1 MFGCHF
7 KTHLK
12 TAYPP
17 TLAATDEVGSQCD
30 SGTAVYDWRV
40 WKLMGDRLVGGKT
53 TRGLAGETGDQEA
66 VLLGGTH
73 RLRDRWAR
81 KLSC

>member
-1 MFGCHF
+1 
-7 KTHLK
+7 
-12 TAYPP
+12 
-17 TLAATDEVGSQCD
+17 
-30 SGTAVYDWRV
+30 
-40 WKLMGDRLVGGKT
+40 MGDRLVGGKT

-73 RLRDRWAR
+73 QLRDRWAR